1 MWGPGI
7 EFILTLVFHLG
18 IDDLALISRRTAL
31 GTGLTL
37 AALGATGYSLWPHM
51 EGYQDEVDRQRQ
63 LLASNPGLEELVRMA
78 TLAANSHNTQPWV
91 FRLTDRQISILPDVS
106 RRTPVV
112 DPDDHHLFVS
122 LGCATENLVIAGRA
136 IGHASDVV
144 IGAGTEPR
152 IDISLSPSQPAG
164 QELYQAIP
172 LRQST
177 RALYDGQ
184 SISTTDMDLLATAAK
199 EEGVSVQFFTA
210 SAERDAILEFVIQGN
225 SAQMDDP
232 AFVQELSHWLRFSP
246 ASAIETGDGLFG
258 ACSGNPVLPDW
269 IGQRLFSMVFRKTAE
284 NDKYRDQIRSS
295 AGIAVFVGDRADPE
309 HWIRVGRSF
318 QRFALQATALGIR
331 TAHVNQ
337 PVEVASVRP
346 EFARW
351 LGMPDARPDLVIRFG
366 RAPAMPMS
374 LRRPVSAVLA

>member
-1 MWGPGI
+1 M
-7 EFILTLVFHLG
+7 
-18 IDDLALISRRTAL
+18 D
-31 GTGLTL
+31 
-37 AALGATGYSLWPHM
+37 GYR
-51 EGYQDEVDRQRQ
+51 DEVDRQRQ

-78 TLAANSHNTQPWV
+78 TLAANSHNTQPWL

-136 IGHASDVV
+136 IGRGSDVV
-144 IGAGTEPR
+144 IASGAEPQ
-152 IDISLSPSQPAG
+152 IDISLSSAQPAG

-172 LRQST
+172 MRQST
-177 RALYDGQ
+177 RSIYDGQ
-184 SISTTDMDLLATAAK
+184 SLSTTDMKLLSTAAQ
-199 EEGVSVQFFTA
+199 EEGVSVQFFTT
-210 SAERDAILEFVIQGN
+210 SADRDAILEFVIQGN

-232 AFVQELSHWLRFSP
+232 AFVQELRQWLRFSP

-269 IGQRLFSMVFRKTAE
+269 IGPTLFGIVFRKNAE

-295 AGIAVFVGDRADPE
+295 AGIAVFMGDRAGPE
-309 HWIRVGRSF
+309 HWIKVGRSF

-337 PVEVASVRP
+337 PVEVPSVRP
-346 EFARW
+346 DFARW

-374 LRRPVSAVLA
+374 VRRTVSAVLA

>member
-1 MWGPGI
+1 M
-7 EFILTLVFHLG
+7 
-18 IDDLALISRRTAL
+18 ALISRRTAL
-31 GTGLTL
+31 GTGLSL
-37 AALGATGYSLWPHM
+37 AALGAAGYSLWPRM
-51 EGYQDEVDRQRQ
+51 DGYRDEVDRQRQ
-63 LLASNPGLEELVRMA
+63 LLSSNPGFEELVRMA
-78 TLAANSHNTQPWV
+78 TLAANSHNTQPWK
-91 FRLTDRQISILPDVS
+91 FHLADERISILPDVS
-106 RRTPVV
+106 HRTPVV

-122 LGCATENLVIAGRA
+122 LGCATENLVIAGKALGR
-136 IGHASDVV
+136 GSDVV
-144 IGAGTEPR
+144 IGAGAKPQ
-152 IDISLSPSQPAG
+152 IDISLSPAQPAG

-177 RALYDGQ
+177 RSVYDGQ
-184 SISTTDMDLLATAAK
+184 PVLAADMDVLATAAQ
-199 EEGVSVQFFTA
+199 EEGVSVQFFTTPA
-210 SAERDAILEFVIQGN
+210 DRDAILEFVIQGN

-232 AFVQELSHWLRFSP
+232 AFVQELRHWLRFSP
-246 ASAIETGDGLFG
+246 ASAIETGDGLFA

-269 IGQRLFSMVFRKTAE
+269 IGPTLFGMVFRKAAE

-295 AGIAVFVGDRADPE
+295 AGVAVFVGDRADPE
-309 HWIRVGRSF
+309 HWIKVGRSF

-337 PVEVASVRP
+337 PVEVPSVRP

>member
-1 MWGPGI
+1 MAP
-7 EFILTLVFHLG
+7 
-18 IDDLALISRRTAL
+18 ISRRTAFA
-31 GTGLTL
+31 TGLSL
-37 AALGATGYSLWPHM
+37 AALGAAAYSLWPRM
-51 EGYQDEVDRQRQ
+51 EGYRDEVERQRQ
-63 LLASNPGLEELVRMA
+63 LLSGDPKLEELVRMA
-78 TLAANSHNTQPWV
+78 TLAANSHNTQPWL
-91 FRLTDRQISILPDVS
+91 FHLTHRQISILPDLS

-122 LGCATENLVIAGRA
+122 LGCATENLVIAGKALGR
-136 IGHASDVV
+136 GSDVV
-144 IGAGTEPR
+144 IGSGAEPQ
-152 IDISLSPSQPAG
+152 IVISLSSAQPAG

-172 LRQST
+172 MRQST
-177 RALYDGQ
+177 RSIYDGQ
-184 SISTTDMDLLATAAK
+184 SISTTDMELLSTAAQ
-199 EEGVSVQFFTA
+199 EEGVSIRFFTT
-210 SAERDAILEFVIQGN
+210 SADRDAILDFVIQGN

-232 AFVQELSHWLRFSP
+232 AFVQELLHWLRFSP

-269 IGQRLFSMVFRKTAE
+269 IGPTLFGIVFRKNAE

-337 PVEVASVRP
+337 PVEVPSVRP
-346 EFARW
+346 GFARW

-374 LRRPVSAVLA
+374 VRRPVSAVLT